1 MQFRCDNCGRLTKGP
16 DINAAPRKRYY
27 CPECEKKIATTL
39 VKQEAAFRREITKIW
54 DDLADA
60 TGRRIRIGMCVPAKQ
75 VLVYTGMVELAQ
87 LLGEDLIV
95 TEETIDGGLE
105 WSFMTWHDGVQYVYF
120 THGDLPEDAKV
131 IRKWREE
138 HETF

>member
-1 MQFRCDNCGRLTKGP
+1 MQYRCDNCGRLTKGP
-16 DINAAPRKRYY
+16 DITKAPRKRYY

-39 VKQEAAFRREITKIW
+39 VKQEAACRREMTKIW
-54 DDLADA
+54 DELADA
-60 TGRRIRIGMCVPAKQ
+60 TGRRIHIGMCVPAKQ
-75 VLVYTGMVELAQ
+75 VLVYSGMVELAQ

-95 TEETIDGGLE
+95 TEETGERE
-105 WSFMTWHDGVQYVYF
+105 WSFMTWHEGVQYVYF
-120 THGDLPEDAKV
+120 THGDWPEDAKI